1 MARVNELSEG
11 RESLKAGR
19 EVRKRARSIEKV
31 VPTEERAKE
40 DGKWDEDGYE
50 TAKGKRE
57 YIVVDG
63 GGRKSILREKHV
75 FVYFPSGANSLC
87 FQINLAHRKAMH
99 LNFFLPLSLPS
110 NAFSPFRLFT
120 PNSSFIFSF
129 FFQQICSNYLGKLAS
144 SSIN

>member
-99 LNFFLPLSLPS
+99 LNFFLPLSRFLRTLFHPFVYLP
-110 NAFSPFRLFT
+110 L
-120 PNSSFIFSF
+120 ILVSF
-129 FFQQICSNYLGKLAS
+129 FLFFSANL
-144 SSIN
+144 